1 MKIGIMGGSFHP
13 IHMGH
18 LMMSEYIRSTLD
30 IRKVIFIPTG
40 TPPHKQEFTVEGDH
54 RLSMVELA
62 TLHNPHFFVSD
73 IEIKRKGTSYSVDTV
88 RELMKIYPEDE
99 FYFFLG
105 SDIILDLKGWKKF
118 DKLAQYTKF
127 VVAIRPGFE
136 KITLEKIEEEV
147 AYLSETYGAEFQIM
161 ETPRY
166 EISSTD
172 LRSRIRNNKSVNYL
186 IPESVIHYINKHH
199 LYEEI
204 HDED

>member
-1 MKIGIMGGSFHP
+1 MGGSFHP

-18 LMMSEYIRSTLD
+18 LMMSEYIRSTLG
-30 IRKVIFIPTG
+30 IKKVIFIPTG
-40 TPPHKQEFTVEGDH
+40 IPPHKEDFSVSGDH
-54 RLSMVELA
+54 RMAMVELA

-105 SDIILDLKGWKKF
+105 SDIILDLKDWKKF

-136 KITLEKIEEEV
+136 KITLETIKEEV
-147 AYLSETYGAEFQIM
+147 EFLSETYGAQFQII

-172 LRSRIRNNKSVNYL
+172 LRNRIRNQRSVNYL
-186 IPESVIHYINKHH
+186 IPGSVIHYINKHQ
-199 LYEEI
+199 LYEETP
-204 HDED
+204 DED